1 MSPPTFTTL
10 PREICDIVYHFVWN
24 HAPASG
30 ATSASPYRKHSR
42 RKLYPFDRFS
52 ADVTLALLHVSRQVS
67 AEAALVFY
75 GKRTF
80 YFDPIDVVPFL
91 RGFSHR
97 LDLIKDIEVT
107 EGTLKLL
114 RTYSKTFA
122 ALSTLGGPQSFTMS
136 IDTFLARNRYF
147 EWALERL
154 VIVGIHHVTDRMN
167 VTVRATGRMRLGY
180 LEGYPKA
187 SELTDTWT
195 CAKGERHW
203 KKRGL
208 HCRAYHRNMLL
219 ESHEPSLGH
228 PCDHEDHRRMFFNA

>member
-1 MSPPTFTTL
+1 MSPPTFIAL
-10 PREICDIVYHFVWN
+10 PREIRDIVYHFVWN
-24 HAPASG
+24 HTPANEM
-30 ATSASPYRKHSR
+30 TSASPYRKHSR
-42 RKLYPFDRFS
+42 RKLYPFDRFP

-91 RGFSHR
+91 RVFSYR

-107 EGTLKLL
+107 EGSLKLL
-114 RTYSKTFA
+114 QTYSKIFA
-122 ALSTLGGPQSFTMS
+122 VLSTLGGPQSFTMS
-136 IDTFLARNRYF
+136 IDTFLARHRYF

-154 VIVGIHHVTDRMN
+154 IFVGIHHVTDRMN
-167 VTVRATGRMRLGY
+167 VTVRFVGRMRLVY
-180 LEGYPKA
+180 LEPYPKA
-187 SELTDTWT
+187 SEFTDIWT

-208 HCRAYHRNMLL
+208 HCRAYHRKMLL
-219 ESHEPSLGH
+219 QGHECPLNQ
-228 PCDHEDHRRMFFNA
+228 PCDHEDHRRMFSNA